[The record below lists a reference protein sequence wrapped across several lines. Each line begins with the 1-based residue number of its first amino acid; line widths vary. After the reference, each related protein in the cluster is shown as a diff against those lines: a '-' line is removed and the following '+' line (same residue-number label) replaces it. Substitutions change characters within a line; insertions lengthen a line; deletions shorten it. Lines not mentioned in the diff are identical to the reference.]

1 MKLGEKIKKNDIIFG
16 IAESTEGTEKNG
28 KNEGNSINI
37 ARKKLFPLEKKKKKH
52 IRSLTP
58 EEDINYYCTD
68 FCLVADLVEDSS
80 QCSLPSAH
88 EDNIF
93 LG

>member
-1 MKLGEKIKKNDIIFG
+1 MERMKEIALILPEINYFLWKKQ
-16 IAESTEGTEKNG
+16 
-28 KNEGNSINI
+28 NI
-37 ARKKLFPLEKKKKKH
+37 RC
-52 IRSLTP
+52 LTP

-80 QCSLPSAH
+80 QCSLSSAH

-93 LG
+93 LD